1 VAENND
7 SSATT
12 TNAYISHLVPG
23 APGTQARLYIIFAGT
38 NGTTQTGAYTLDVS
52 ANTTL
57 SGIARSTP
65 RSAWAF
71 SLGKRVIPQLG
82 LRRGL

>member
-1 VAENND
+1 
-7 SSATT
+7 
-12 TNAYISHLVPG
+12 
-23 APGTQARLYIIFAGT
+23 LYIIFAGT
-38 NGTTQTGAYTLDVS
+38 NHPAETGAYTLDIS

-71 SLGKRVIPQLG
+71 SLGKRLIPQLG
-82 LRRGL
+82 LHRGL